1 MAAVLAIECGGFA
14 ADARFR
20 RLSLRAAQRERN
32 LDTITA
38 ESTAMTGRIDAKL
51 KQLGIELPEPAA
63 PIANYVPFTVSGNLV
78 FVSGQLC
85 VWNGERR
92 HVGKLGGGIAVDE
105 GREAARLCAL
115 NMLAQLRVACGGDLD
130 RVRRCLRLGGF
141 VNCTPDFADMPR
153 VVNGASDLMVEV
165 FGDAGRH
172 ARAAVGNSSL
182 PGGVA
187 VEVEATFEIG

>member
-1 MAAVLAIECGGFA
+1 M
-14 ADARFR
+14 
-20 RLSLRAAQRERN
+20 S
-32 LDTITA
+32 
-38 ESTAMTGRIDAKL
+38 GRIEAKL
-51 KQLGIELPEPAA
+51 KQLGIELPEPSA
-63 PIANYVPFTVSGNLV
+63 PIANYVPYTVSGNLV
-78 FVSGQLC
+78 FVSGQIC

-92 HVGKLGGGIAVDE
+92 HVGKLGAAISVEE
-105 GREAARLCAL
+105 GRQAARLCAL
-115 NMLAQLRVACGGDLD
+115 NILAQLKAASGGDLD
-130 RVRRCLRLGGF
+130 RVRRCLRLGAF
-141 VNCTPDFADMPR
+141 VNCTPEFADMPQ